1 MDDFPEQEKKLGS
14 PGIWAELP
22 SIDGD
27 DGVTEKEEDK
37 IGIIGIGSVGDPLK
51 RTCEAYFKEVKGY
64 DKKGNC
70 DWQPILDCD
79 IVFIC
84 VPTPEGEDGRLDC
97 SCVEEVLSRLD
108 NDCYQGIVAIK
119 STLGVGFMEGASA
132 LHPNLRLVYCPEFLR
147 EKSALQW
154 TLNPDRLV
162 VSGDLE
168 DARKVLSVFVW
179 ALDAKTIIT
188 DHRSAEIGKLAHNAF
203 IATKVSFTNEIER
216 ISKEQGANPED
227 VMDIVTSDRR
237 VISKEHL
244 KPNLGPYGGKCVP
257 KDTKELKNASKSEF
271 LQAVENVNEGT
282 KLRYSKNPSVKE
294 GEQTLQKGFKI
305 VAIIPTKSRL
315 SQLEKALAS
324 VADQTRPPDDLV
336 IVGEEDDDFPNDKK
350 TIMGK
355 IATAKVHWLLN
366 KRTKNLSGAINTAVQ
381 FLISER
387 TDPTT
392 AYLAFL
398 DDDDIWEPEYL
409 QAIYEQ
415 ATKKGKDLII
425 SGLIRHNTKE
435 DEGAKQTIP
444 ERIEQKM
451 FLTSNP
457 HIQGSNLFVRMSTFL
472 RAGGFDENLPSTT
485 DRDFMIRVLDL
496 GDTSYS
502 CIPRHLV
509 HHYAHSP
516 ERLSAHGSDAK
527 IIGLT
532 RFLQKYRPRMTDQEI
547 LEFKQ
552 RATSVFGW
560 TENAQD
566 EQEPSSTSISRPPF
580 GKAKHEF
587 HLVIGFT
594 ASRLSC
600 TSKLLQD
607 LKGFQKSFSPPISL
621 VVLDNTGAPQQL
633 EQLIHA
639 NESGFST
646 VRVISRDEVE
656 KDAESGKLGIFYMNR
671 ERRKG
676 PSYGRTALHRFLY
689 LTGIELEKPVFW
701 ILDDDVRLDK
711 IVYASDNQTVNPV
724 QFRKI
729 IDFLLEKRVAICVGG
744 VIGDPPLPVAS
755 SIRGQL
761 LELDSSL
768 RSLQTS
774 QTTPEKQANAD
785 ATGQRFPDQ
794 YYDLSISQYDHLE
807 TPVRLSAN
815 HQKNAPNLLQCTA
828 AIFEGK
834 DLLRPALPHNVEIK
848 MRGGNTIVTDI
859 ECLRTYPNSSP
870 RTNGVELR
878 RGDTIW
884 VELNRYVG
892 GELVGRETK
901 RVISLPLFVRQERA
915 PTLKPKLL
923 GDTLAADIQG
933 GAFVRAFTNLIK
945 RKSEITNK
953 TADIGTIL
961 SFSDEDCRCAVAET
975 TQNLETR
982 LNILR
987 MNAWRINGLISAIR
1001 HQTNS
1006 DQANII
1012 KAFDSQEAN
1021 NLRTVLDWVER
1032 EMSIPNVS
1040 EFCQRL
1046 KKSLTEGITEFL
1058 VEFEKSRLQYAS
1070 NLGLEAT
1077 DGHKRRAKRLI
1088 KKHFG
1093 VTSIELVGQGQEGLV
1108 YSDGIKAYKYFI
1120 TNGVQRKTVL
1130 LKLIKEKL
1138 NPSAGL
1144 KRIVTV
1150 EKLIVEGNQVL
1161 LTMPFIEGPHYN
1173 GGRILELLDLL
1184 RECRR
1189 AGLVTTNLW
1198 PKNLIVGKNGLVYVD
1213 IGRSIV
1219 PYQENLF
1226 IEMCKRAFLTYRW
1239 HFRTDLKEL
1248 LTRSINEP
1256 NMPELFG
1263 FEEFKKAV
1271 EQVDVHSQMD
1281 SYLISECLKTN
1292 AKKVL
1297 DYGCGKGSIADKLAE
1312 NGCHVDCYDQET
1324 SLFNRRPHKP
1334 TVKLLSAEDLVRRI
1348 EQNCR
1353 YDLVLCNLVLCTI
1366 ESDEEVE
1373 QVSHKLRALVS
1384 ENGRVIIGLCN
1395 PFSDD
1400 VQISPSQKRN
1410 NSSENKYHAHS
1421 AITEITAKGNQRTD
1435 WHRPLTWYVHIAH
1448 KADLEIEETIEVPSV
1463 DIGRLSPSSDQILLV
1478 FHPIQKPKQNKAV
1491 SLMIKASAME
1501 WETIEKQVRHIVSQL
1516 EGPQEFLEKILVTD
1530 RTIEGFA
1537 RQYATAD
1544 LQKFNQ
1550 ALQKLLEDHVIDR
1563 VVLAPTGENE
1573 IKGVYRQ
1580 WFGLECTKPRAN
1592 NGQPTYM
1599 TLYGLE
1605 QCKGDY
1611 ALQTDSDIIFFR
1623 KSRDHDYLGEM
1634 IQIIENDPTA
1644 VTISLPIPC
1653 DQKRAYK
1660 KEGENKP
1667 FRVEVR
1673 CCLLNMAKLTAMLP
1687 LENEIE
1693 NGLLRLPWHR
1703 SLDRAIQEGK
1713 ATSYRGGNPQT
1724 CFIHVPNF
1732 RKTDINDW
1740 MNVIDA
1746 VEAGNLLPE
1755 QLNKTQLVGEAADWL
1770 GKRNEEMIILMRGKD
1785 VPLSKIRRSLA
1796 SLQTQSFKKWSA
1808 VIIDAGSPNGTEDL
1822 YKFTFKKALGDKVT
1836 FVRNHIQN
1844 SPMENIDFVTSSICT
1859 NPQSIIVHLDLDD
1872 ALIGT
1877 DALAKV
1883 REAYDKGGDVTVGS
1897 MLRTDKQ
1904 KEYTVSFKNPRANR
1918 GGNVWLHLRT
1928 YRKYLYDKIPKDYF
1942 QIEGEW
1948 VKHSED
1954 WAFMIPIVELAKNPV
1969 HIKDRIYF
1977 YEPSENKPTRKTQE
1991 RETII
1996 AKLITKPSLEG
2007 RN

>member
-1 MDDFPEQEKKLGS
+1 MTQKK
-14 PGIWAELP
+14 
-22 SIDGD
+22 
-27 DGVTEKEEDK
+27 EDI

-51 RTCEAYFKEVKGY
+51 RTCEAYFKNVRGY
-64 DKKGNC
+64 DKKGNY
-70 DWQPILDCD
+70 DWQQILGCN
-79 IVFIC
+79 IVFVC
-84 VPTPEGEDGRLDC
+84 VPTPERKDGRLDC
-97 SCVEEVLSRLD
+97 SCVEEVLTRLD
-108 NDCYQGIVAIK
+108 NDCYSGTVAIK
-119 STLGVGFMEGASA
+119 STLRVGFMDEAVVF
-132 LHPNLRLVYCPEFLR
+132 HPNLHLVYCPEFLR

-154 TLNPDRLV
+154 TVNPDRLV
-162 VSGDLE
+162 LSGEPE
-168 DARKVLSVFVW
+168 DAKKVLSVFVW
-179 ALDAKTIIT
+179 AENAKRIIT

-203 IATKVSFTNEIER
+203 IATKVSFTNEMER
-216 ISKEQGANPED
+216 ISREQGANPED
-227 VMDIVTSDRR
+227 VMDIVAADRR

-244 KPNLGPYGGKCVP
+244 TPNLGPYGGKCVP

-271 LQAVENVNEGT
+271 LQAVEKVNEET
-282 KLRYSKNPSVKE
+282 KLRYDKSQSIKE
-294 GEQTLQKGFKI
+294 LEQALQKGFKI

-315 SQLEKALAS
+315 PQLEKALAS
-324 VADQTRPPDDLV
+324 VAGQTRLPDELI
-336 IVGEEDDDFPNDKK
+336 IVGEEDTYFPNDKK
-350 TIMGK
+350 TIEDK
-355 IATAKVHWLLN
+355 FAKTKVHWLLN
-366 KRTKNLSGAINTAVQ
+366 KRTRNLSGAINTAVQ
-381 FLISER
+381 FLISEDI
-387 TDPTT
+387 DPSTT
-392 AYLAFL
+392 YLAFL
-398 DDDDIWEPEYL
+398 DDDDTWESEYL
-409 QAIYEQ
+409 QLNYERV
-415 ATKKGKDLII
+415 ASKNIDLTFSGITRHGKIGDQ
-425 SGLIRHNTKE
+425 GLKLKTPNHL
-435 DEGAKQTIP
+435 KQ
-444 ERIEQKM
+444 EM
-451 FLTSNP
+451 FLVGNP
-457 HIQGSNLFVRMSTFL
+457 HIQGSNLFVRMSIFL

-485 DRDFMIRVLDL
+485 DRDFMIRALDL
-496 GDTSYS
+496 GDATYS
-502 CIPRHLV
+502 CNPRHLV
-509 HHYAHSP
+509 HHYADSP
-516 ERLSAHGSDAK
+516 ARLSTYGSEAK

-532 RFLQKYRPRMTDQEI
+532 RFLQKYSPRMTDEQI
-547 LEFKQ
+547 LKFKQ
-552 RATSVFGW
+552 RATSIFGW
-560 TENAQD
+560 TENAQSK
-566 EQEPSSTSISRPPF
+566 QEPTSINIPTPPL
-580 GKAKHEF
+580 GKANQKF

-594 ASRLSC
+594 ASHISC
-600 TSKLLQD
+600 TTKLLQD
-607 LKGFQKSFSPPISL
+607 LKGFQKSFPHPTSL
-621 VVLDNTGAPQQL
+621 VILDNTGAPQQL
-633 EQLIHA
+633 KQLIHT
-639 NESGFST
+639 NDLGFSM
-646 VRVISRDEVE
+646 VRVVPKNEVE
-656 KDAESGKLGIFYMNR
+656 KDAESGKLGTSYIDR
-671 ERRKG
+671 QRRKG

-689 LTGIELEKPVFW
+689 LAGIEIDKPVFL

-711 IVYASDNQTVNPV
+711 MVYASNNQTLSPV
-724 QFRKI
+724 QFEKI
-729 IDFLLEKRVAICVGG
+729 IGFMLEKRIAICLGG
-744 VIGDPPLPVAS
+744 IMGDPPLPVAS

-761 LELDSSL
+761 LELDSAL
-768 RSLQTS
+768 RNLQTS
-774 QTTPEKQANAD
+774 QTTPEKQETPD
-785 ATGQRFPDQ
+785 TIGQRFPDQ
-794 YYDLSISQYDHLE
+794 YYDLSVSQYDHLE
-807 TPVRLSAN
+807 TPVRFVAN
-815 HQKNAPNLLQCTA
+815 NQKNSPNVSECVA

-834 DLLRPALPHNVEIK
+834 NQLRPAMPHTGQIK

-870 RTNGVELR
+870 QINGIELR

-884 VELNRYVG
+884 MELNRYLG
-892 GELVGRETK
+892 GELVGHENK
-901 RVISLPLFVRQERA
+901 RVISLSLFLRQERA

-923 GDTLAADIQG
+923 GDSLAADIQG
-933 GAFVRAFTNLIK
+933 GAFVRAFSTLLK
-945 RKSEITNK
+945 RKSEITNN

-961 SFSDEDCRCAVAET
+961 RFSEEECRSVIEET
-975 TQNLETR
+975 TQNLELR
-982 LNILR
+982 LDILR

-1006 DQANII
+1006 DHVNTASPL
-1012 KAFDSQEAN
+1012 DSQAAS
-1021 NLRTVLDWVER
+1021 NLKIVLDWMEH
-1032 EMSIPNVS
+1032 EMSIPNIT
-1040 EFCQRL
+1040 EFCERL
-1046 KKSLTEGITEFL
+1046 KKGLAEGITEFL
-1058 VEFEKSRLQYAS
+1058 LGFEKSRLQYAS
-1070 NLGLEAT
+1070 SLGLEAA
-1077 DGHKRRAKRLI
+1077 DEHKKRARKLI

-1093 VTSIELVGQGQEGLV
+1093 VTSIELVGQGQEGIV
-1108 YSDGIKAYKYFI
+1108 YSDGKKAYKYFI
-1120 TNGVQRKTVL
+1120 TNGVQRKTGL

-1184 RECRR
+1184 RECRC
-1189 AGLVTTNLW
+1189 AGVVTTNLW
-1198 PKNLIVGKNGLVYVD
+1198 PKNLIVGKNGLIYVD

-1248 LTRSINEP
+1248 LTRSVKDP
-1256 NMPELFG
+1256 NLPELFG
-1263 FEEFKKAV
+1263 FEEFKKAI
-1271 EQVDVHSQMD
+1271 EQLDVHSQMD

-1312 NGCHVDCYDQET
+1312 NGCHVDCYDPET
-1324 SLFNRRPHKP
+1324 SLFNLRPHKP

-1348 EQNCR
+1348 EQNWR

-1373 QVSHKLRALVS
+1373 RVSHRLRALVS

-1395 PFSDD
+1395 PLSDD
-1400 VQISPSQKRN
+1400 AHMSPSQTRN
-1410 NSSENKYHAHS
+1410 NSSENKYHIHS
-1421 AITEITAKGNQRTD
+1421 AITEITPKGNQITD
-1435 WHRPLTWYVHIAH
+1435 WHRPLSWYVHIAH
-1448 KADLEIEETIEVPSV
+1448 KAGLEIEETIEVPSV
-1463 DIGRLSPSSDQILLV
+1463 DIERLSPSSDQILLV
-1478 FHPIQKPKQNKAV
+1478 FLPIQKPKQNKAV

-1516 EGPQEFLEKILVTD
+1516 EGPQEFVEKILVTD
-1530 RTIEGFA
+1530 SETEGFA

-1550 ALQKLLEDHVIDR
+1550 TLQKLLEDHVVDR

-1573 IKGVYRQ
+1573 IRRVYRK

-1611 ALQTDSDIIFFR
+1611 VLQTDSDIIFFR

-1634 IQIIENDPTA
+1634 IQILENDPTA
-1644 VTISLPIPC
+1644 VTISLPIPY
-1653 DQKRAYK
+1653 DQKRPYK

-1693 NGLLRLPWHR
+1693 NSLLKLPWHR

-1746 VEAGNLLPE
+1746 VEAGTLLPE

-1770 GKRNEEMIILMRGKD
+1770 SKRNEEMIILMRGKD

-1808 VIIDAGSPNGTEDL
+1808 VIIDAGSSNGIEDL
-1822 YKFTFKKALGDKVT
+1822 YRFTFKKALGDKVT
-1836 FVRNHIQN
+1836 FVRNHIPN
-1844 SPMENIDFVTSSICT
+1844 SPMENIDLVTSSICT

-1883 REAYDKGGDVTVGS
+1883 KEAYDKGADVTVGS

-1904 KEYTVSFKNPRANR
+1904 KKYTVSFKDSRTNR

-1928 YRKYLYDKIPKDYF
+1928 YRKHLYDRIPKEYF
-1942 QIEGEW
+1942 QIDGEW

-1954 WAFMIPIVELAKNPV
+1954 WAFMIPIAELAKNPV
-1969 HIKDRIYF
+1969 HIKDNIYF
-1977 YEPSENKPTRKTQE
+1977 YEPSENKPNRKTQE
-1991 RETII
+1991 REAII
-1996 AKLITKPSLEG
+1996 SKLIAKPSLEG